1 MNFSFVFKSI
11 ILSFFIFLIVYAIGC
26 ASTLKVLING
36 NNFGIKNSVKE
47 SLNIGELRV
56 TGNVTYDTDVL
67 KESVVKNYI
76 KNNSKN
82 INDVDFK
89 IYLNNNMITVDI
101 NNKSTLSNIDNDI
114 NGIFT
119 YEIYKKIINID

>member
-26 ASTLKVLING
+26 ASTLKVLINS
-36 NNFGIKNSVKE
+36 NNFGVKNSVKE
-47 SLNIGELRV
+47 SLNIGELRA
-56 TGNVTYDTDVL
+56 TGNVTYDTEAL
-67 KESVVKNYI
+67 KESVIKNY
-76 KNNSKN
+76 KNNNPQN

-114 NGIFT
+114 NGIFA
-119 YEIYKKIINID
+119 YEIYKK

>member
-36 NNFGIKNSVKE
+36 NNFGVKNSVKE
-47 SLNIGELRV
+47 SLNIGELRA
-56 TGNVTYDTDVL
+56 TGNVTYDIEAL
-67 KESVVKNYI
+67 KESVIKNY
-76 KNNSKN
+76 KNNNPKN

-101 NNKSTLSNIDNDI
+101 NNKSTLSNIYNDI
-114 NGIFT
+114 NGIFA
-119 YEIYKKIINID
+119 YGIYRK